1 MHKRAS
7 PEPAPVTARVAAAP
21 TAARVAQPRLPTH
34 DISRVPIADVSGRDA
49 TAQLRAARPD
59 AAPAY
64 RAPGRT
70 GLPGGL
76 KAGIEARSGLS
87 MDRVRVHYSSSEPAQ
102 LNAHAFTRGSDIHLA
117 PGQQRHLPHEAWH
130 VVQQAQGRV
139 RATLDVRGVG
149 VNDDPA
155 LEREADTLGGS
166 SAVHGANL
174 LASGTARPAAEPVA
188 APAQL
193 CTADPCVQRVIEI
206 EDGDLEGTYKSRNA
220 SKELIEQV
228 KSAIGDE
235 LKRGWIGH
243 VIELAGDKVV
253 TTYADSDEFL
263 DALKDAY
270 EKTGSSSKKV
280 RPNFPKSSY
289 TLGAY
294 TREIQT
300 GKDQSKLKPSE
311 ENLALP
317 HRFPF
322 GAIKQSTD
330 LFLSGTETSTDL
342 DRWTDRLLEAT
353 EQRLDL
359 NLPKIKDKKRK
370 KYYEDTVN
378 KQIDDT
384 RDARKKFKAEVQ
396 SGSKLDLTSPET
408 QEFLKNVN
416 ALHGNIPDYGPHVGV
431 NIQVSDRTHLNFDE
445 SGTLTPGSYAAGT
458 MSPHRGRGIAR
469 TSDGKYIVTTGGSRL
484 DPEELDK
491 KLQKLLKDRGY
502 DDTTI
507 DKDDLEDMEVI

>member
-1 MHKRAS
+1 
-7 PEPAPVTARVAAAP
+7 VAA
-21 TAARVAQPRLPTH
+21 PRLPTH

-49 TAQLRAARPD
+49 TAQLRAARPG
-59 AAPAY
+59 AASAY
-64 RAPGRT
+64 RVPDRT
-70 GLPGGL
+70 GLPDTL

-102 LNAHAFTRGSDIHLA
+102 LNAHAFTRGADIHLA

-139 RATLDVRGVG
+139 RPTTDVRGVG

-166 SAVHGANL
+166 SAAQGANL
-174 LASGTARPAAEPVA
+174 LASGTARAAAGPVA

-193 CTADPCVQRVIEI
+193 CAADACVQRVIEI
-206 EDGDLEGTYKSRNA
+206 NDGDLKGKYEYYGGKAT
-220 SKELIEQV
+220 KELITNIEI
-228 KSAIGDE
+228 AIGDD
-235 LKRGWIGH
+235 LKPGWKTH
-243 VIELAGDKVV
+243 VAGLAGDKVV
-253 TTYADSDEFL
+253 TNSYADSDEFL
-263 DALKDAY
+263 DALTAEY
-270 EKTGSSSKKV
+270 EKTASSSKKV

-330 LFLSGTETSTDL
+330 LFLSGMETSTDL
-342 DRWTDRLLEAT
+342 DRWTDRLLKAT
-353 EQRLDL
+353 EQRRDL

-370 KYYEDTVN
+370 KYYEDTVD

-431 NIQVSDRTHLNFDE
+431 NIQVSDRTHLNFNE

-469 TSDGKYIVTTGGSRL
+469 TGDGEYIVTTGGYKL

-491 KLQKLLKDRGY
+491 ALQKLLEDRGY

-507 DKDDLEDMEVI
+507 DKDDLEDMELS